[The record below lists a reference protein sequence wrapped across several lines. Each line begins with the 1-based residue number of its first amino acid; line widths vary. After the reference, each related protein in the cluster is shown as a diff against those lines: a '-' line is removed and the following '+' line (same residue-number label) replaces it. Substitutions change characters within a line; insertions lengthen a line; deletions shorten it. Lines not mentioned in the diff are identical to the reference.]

1 MTTVVPADLDGERA
15 DKIVAVLAGVSR
27 AVARRLVEEGGAR
40 SGNRRLSPGDRLRG
54 GDAIDIDDISPPPSL
69 EPEEVPFE
77 VIHADP
83 HLLVIDKP
91 PGVVVHP
98 GAGRR
103 RGTLAA
109 GLLAAHPELATV
121 GEPGRSG
128 LVHRLDADTSGVL
141 IVARTPDAHRALTA
155 ALRQREIR
163 RTYLALV
170 RGVPSAPSG
179 TIDAPLDRD
188 PRHPTRRAVRA
199 GGKPAR
205 TRYRVVASWP
215 DVALLEVELET
226 GRTHQIRVHLEAI
239 GHPVVGDRTYGVPS
253 PEGRMFL
260 HAWRVSLL
268 HPVTGEQI
276 ELTAPLPDDLRRRL
290 EDMGPPSRGSPA
302 THHLPPIT

>member
-1 MTTVVPADLDGERA
+1 VSGFVPADLDGERA
-15 DKIVAVLAGVSR
+15 DKVVAVLAGVSR
-27 AVARRLVEEGGAR
+27 SVARRLVEQGGARVDGRRLTPDERLEGGA
-40 SGNRRLSPGDRLRG
+40 SIELDELLGAPD
-54 GDAIDIDDISPPPSL
+54 L

-77 VIHADP
+77 VIHSDA
-83 HLLVIDKP
+83 HLLVVDKP

-109 GLLAAHPELATV
+109 GLLAAYPELAAV
-121 GEPGRSG
+121 GEPGRAG

-141 IVARTPDAHRALTA
+141 LVARTTA
-155 ALRQREIR
+155 AHQALRAALKRREIR
-163 RTYLALV
+163 RTYLTLV
-170 RGVPSAPSG
+170 RGVPNAPSG
-179 TIDAPLDRD
+179 TVDAPLDRD

-199 GGKPAR
+199 GGKPAK
-205 TRYRVVASWP
+205 THYRVLASWAEA
-215 DVALLEVELET
+215 ALLEVELET
-226 GRTHQIRVHLEAI
+226 GRTHQIRVHLAAI

-276 ELTAPLPDDLRRRL
+276 ELTAPLPEDLRRRL
-290 EDMGPPSRGSPA
+290 EDLGPP
-302 THHLPPIT
+302 THGALPEV